1 MKISAGKLSQIL
13 QATTLNKDLK
23 LDVLDIS
30 IDSRSLRNNNNTLFF
45 ALKGTNHDAHAYIN
59 DLYSKG
65 VRYFVVSKKIV
76 LPNDAVIFN
85 VSNTLQALQ
94 LFVADYRS
102 NYHFPV
108 IGITG
113 SNGKTIVKEW
123 LNQLLMPYYNIIKS
137 PKSYNSQVGV
147 PLSVIAINE
156 EHNLGVFEAG
166 ISQVDEMDQLQK
178 IIQPTIGILTNI
190 GPAHNAGFKSI
201 EDKLIEKLK
210 LFKEVEVF
218 ISEKTDLIA
227 KHIQAGINWFNYSFS
242 DSSAHV
248 FFTKVDDI
256 LHVEYQQ
263 KQFKVALPFNDLASV
278 QNIATCITT
287 LLFLKVNVDDI
298 VTHIP
303 QLQNV
308 QMRLQVK
315 KAINDCL
322 YNLQY
327 YQVEIHFHYT
337 DEGHQG
343 KIESSKKYYDLRMVY
358 EHRARHS
365 SNLFFSEEKLQSD

>member
-123 LNQLLMPYYNIIKS
+123 LNQLLMPYYYIFKS
-137 PKSYNSQVGV
+137 PKSFNSIVGL
-147 PLSVIAINE
+147 PLSVIANNE
-156 EHNLGVFEAG
+156 EY
-166 ISQVDEMDQLQK
+166 I
-178 IIQPTIGILTNI
+178 
-190 GPAHNAGFKSI
+190 
-201 EDKLIEKLK
+201 
-210 LFKEVEVF
+210 
-218 ISEKTDLIA
+218 
-227 KHIQAGINWFNYSFS
+227 
-242 DSSAHV
+242 
-248 FFTKVDDI
+248 
-256 LHVEYQQ
+256 
-263 KQFKVALPFNDLASV
+263 
-278 QNIATCITT
+278 
-287 LLFLKVNVDDI
+287 
-298 VTHIP
+298 
-303 QLQNV
+303 
-308 QMRLQVK
+308 
-315 KAINDCL
+315 
-322 YNLQY
+322 
-327 YQVEIHFHYT
+327 
-337 DEGHQG
+337 
-343 KIESSKKYYDLRMVY
+343 
-358 EHRARHS
+358 
-365 SNLFFSEEKLQSD
+365 